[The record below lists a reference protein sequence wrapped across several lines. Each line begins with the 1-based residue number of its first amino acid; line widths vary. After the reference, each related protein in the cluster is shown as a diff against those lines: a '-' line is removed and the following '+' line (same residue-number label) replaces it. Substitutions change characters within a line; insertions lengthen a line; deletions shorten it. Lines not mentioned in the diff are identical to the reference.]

1 MLDASLV
8 AILSL
13 GFLLGLRHALDPDHL
28 AAIAALSSGRGG
40 LRRSLLDG
48 LSWGAGHAMA
58 VGVTGGTLIVFRI
71 TVPDRLVLVGEFM
84 VALMLIGLGAA
95 ALVSALGSR
104 LHVHEHEHDGVVHAH
119 LHFHAFPHRGAAPH
133 HHPHPFR
140 MTLRP
145 FLVGG
150 AHGLAGSAAL
160 ALLVVTTLP
169 TVLFGW
175 LYLGLFGIGSIA
187 GMGIM
192 SLAIGLPLVLARRR
206 ALWMHRAL
214 RAVAGVVSLL
224 IGLDLAWGIASRP
237 EFFG

>member
-1 MLDASLV
+1 
-8 AILSL
+8 
-13 GFLLGLRHALDPDHL
+13 
-28 AAIAALSSGRGG
+28 
-40 LRRSLLDG
+40 
-48 LSWGAGHAMA
+48 MA
-58 VGVTGGTLIVFRI
+58 VGWIGGTLILFRI
-71 TVPDRLVLVGEFM
+71 AVRDRLVVVGESV
-84 VALMLIGLGAA
+84 VALMLVGLGAA
-95 ALVSALGSR
+95 ALVSALGCR

-119 LHFHAFPHRGAAPH
+119 LHFHAFPHRGPAPH
-133 HHPHPFR
+133 RHPHPCR

-150 AHGLAGSAAL
+150 VHGLAGSAAV

-175 LYLGLFGIGSIA
+175 LYLGLFGVGSIA

-192 SLAIGLPLVLARRR
+192 SLVIGLPLVLARRR

-224 IGLDLAWGIASRP
+224 IGLDLAWAIASRP
-237 EFFG
+237 ELFG